1 MAQGKRHHVL
11 VLKLGMILGAAA
23 CYGQTVIADDVLSPL
38 VATPIAAPNPV
49 LGADDKTHLVY
60 EIVLM
65 NMGST
70 TVGLDKIE
78 TLDAISGTVLGTLEG
93 EALAQ
98 MLRLNGGAKGTE
110 LLAGGSGVVFM
121 DVTLDKDAAI
131 PKTLK
136 HRFKIAVAK
145 TPSPDRGGDREPA
158 PELPQEISFVGDP
171 LDVGAPAVVVSPPLK
186 GERWTVAG
194 GCCNSYHR
202 RATLPIN
209 GAIHVA
215 QRYAIDFVQLNDK
228 NMLYSGP
235 QDQLS
240 SYAFFGDEIHSVAD
254 GIVVQIADGLPEQVP
269 GKLPKGAT
277 IQMMAGNH
285 VVVEIGE
292 ARYAFYAHMQP
303 GSLRVKVGDKVV
315 TRQVLGLLGNS
326 GNTDAPHLHFHVM
339 DGPSPLLSNGLPY
352 VFTSFE
358 GQGVLRDE
366 KPLSTGG
373 EVNIDKNAL
382 AGPHKN
388 QLPLNNEV
396 VSFP

>member
-1 MAQGKRHHVL
+1 
-11 VLKLGMILGAAA
+11 
-23 CYGQTVIADDVLSPL
+23 
-38 VATPIAAPNPV
+38 
-49 LGADDKTHLVY
+49 
-60 EIVLM
+60 M

-202 RATLPIN
+202 RATLAIN

-228 NMLYSGP
+228 NMLYS
-235 QDQLS
+235 
-240 SYAFFGDEIHSVAD
+240 
-254 GIVVQIADGLPEQVP
+254 
-269 GKLPKGAT
+269 
-277 IQMMAGNH
+277 
-285 VVVEIGE
+285 
-292 ARYAFYAHMQP
+292 
-303 GSLRVKVGDKVV
+303 
-315 TRQVLGLLGNS
+315 
-326 GNTDAPHLHFHVM
+326 
-339 DGPSPLLSNGLPY
+339 
-352 VFTSFE
+352 
-358 GQGVLRDE
+358 VLRISFRAM
-366 KPLSTGG
+366 PFSATRSTRLPTALSCRSQMAFL
-373 EVNIDKNAL
+373 NRCL
-382 AGPHKN
+382 ASCLKARR
-388 QLPLNNEV
+388 
-396 VSFP
+396 FK